1 MAATET
7 QQRPLKQDEK
17 RVLALLGLPT
27 LTLALTITVITT
39 YVPKL
44 ASRFTGSTTVIGLIV
59 GAEGFLALFVPL
71 IAGAWSDRID
81 TPIGRRLP
89 FLIAATPPL
98 VIALAIVGFVN
109 SLLGIALAVFVFFL
123 AYFVAYEPYRALYPD
138 LVDDEIAGRG
148 QSRQAVWRGVGTG
161 LALVG
166 GGVLF
171 GVSRAAPFVAAAAV
185 AAGGMAAFT
194 VLSIKRRQKS
204 HRDGDPKTVHDKVR
218 DLWKLIRAEG
228 RLRAYLVAN
237 SLWELSLGALKTF
250 VVLYITNGLGYSV
263 FAAAGIVGGVALV
276 VLIAA
281 PVSGRMADRF
291 GSTAVM
297 RVALPLYGAG
307 LLVPLFVRTP
317 WALVPIL
324 PAIAFGGGV
333 IMTLPYAMLIPLM
346 PEGDHG
352 ALTGFYSLS
361 RGIGVMLG
369 PLLAGVAVSVL
380 KGPLSS
386 THGYA
391 GMWLVCSAAVLASIP
406 LVKHV
411 REDS

>member
-1 MAATET
+1 VAES
-7 QQRPLKQDEK
+7 
-17 RVLALLGLPT
+17 T
-27 LTLALTITVITT
+27 L
-39 YVPKL
+39 
-44 ASRFTGSTTVIGLIV
+44 VIGLIV
-59 GAEGFLALFVPL
+59 GIEGVIALWLPL
-71 IAGAWSDRID
+71 LAGAWSDRLR
-81 TPIGRRLP
+81 TRLGGRLP
-89 FLIAATPPL
+89 FLIGASPL
-98 VIALAIVGFVN
+98 VLAGLAAMGAVDSVLTLAGAALIFFVGY
-109 SLLGIALAVFVFFL
+109 FL
-123 AYFVAYEPYRALYPD
+123 AYEPYRALYPD

-281 PVSGRMADRF
+281 RS
-291 GSTAVM
+291 
-297 RVALPLYGAG
+297 
-307 LLVPLFVRTP
+307 
-317 WALVPIL
+317 
-324 PAIAFGGGV
+324 
-333 IMTLPYAMLIPLM
+333 
-346 PEGDHG
+346 
-352 ALTGFYSLS
+352 
-361 RGIGVMLG
+361 
-369 PLLAGVAVSVL
+369 
-380 KGPLSS
+380 
-386 THGYA
+386 
-391 GMWLVCSAAVLASIP
+391 
-406 LVKHV
+406 
-411 REDS
+411 